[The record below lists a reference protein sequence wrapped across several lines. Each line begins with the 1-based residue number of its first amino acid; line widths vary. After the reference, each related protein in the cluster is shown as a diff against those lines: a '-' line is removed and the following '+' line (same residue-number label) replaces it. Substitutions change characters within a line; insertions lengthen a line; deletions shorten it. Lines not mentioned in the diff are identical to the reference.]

1 MVGVWCLTMVVV
13 VNAYTGA
20 LTSSLVTPKYE
31 PIANSLEE
39 LADRNMKVAV
49 HKYSLMAETFLV
61 SLVGWLKKSMHEF

>member
-1 MVGVWCLTMVVV
+1 MTMVVV

-31 PIANSLEE
+31 PIVNSLEE

-49 HKYSLMAETFLV
+49 HKNSLMAETFLV
-61 SLVGWLKKSMHEF
+61 S